1 MDIPIPVPKAF
12 VQKLENCCMLL
23 NELQMQGTVITGVA
37 ANQDNYDK
45 TCLILQDLEQ
55 IDEGLD
61 PVFQPNSLQVR
72 FSKNQ
77 QIFYDFERLLNVPDY
92 RRAFPCEYFYF
103 IKDKQAFYIDE
114 ENSYFNNYKKIIELY
129 VFFVSKAD
137 YVDGGDLIFLGNA
150 KIIINDNYN
159 EKDLIEL
166 PDFDNFKNKFI
177 SNVKDDSNVSLK
189 EKEKLLKKALVSFF
203 NNVEKIS
210 LSQLIQDFHK
220 FHVFVNDELDL
231 YMSKFSYEDV
241 KDQVERDKVD
251 FIVRLN
257 KVFSDIQT
265 QLIGVPVSVILAADK
280 LKIGDAA
287 NSDPNKLLGF
297 SMSNLLVIGAIGF
310 YAIVISML
318 IRNQNNSLQ
327 ALHEEIKFHKQRF
340 ETKHKGLA
348 QKFEKSFTQ
357 LESRYSHQKRM
368 LFWIDAL
375 VSLAF
380 GSIFLI
386 FIYASSTYYLY
397 IYYLV
402 AIILLLYGFLKL
414 LIFFKNKIYNWFL
427 EKFN

>member
-1 MDIPIPVPKAF
+1 MDKPIPVPKAF
-12 VQKLENCCMLL
+12 VQKLANCCMLL
-23 NELQMQGTVITGVA
+23 NELQTQGTAIIGVA
-37 ANQDNYDK
+37 ENQENYDK
-45 TCLILQDLEQ
+45 ACLILQDLEQ

-114 ENSYFNNYKKIIELY
+114 ENSYFNNYKKIIDLY
-129 VFFVSKAD
+129 GFFSSKAD
-137 YVDGGDLIFLGNA
+137 YVDSGDLIFLGNA
-150 KIIINDNYN
+150 KIIINDDYD
-159 EKDLIEL
+159 ESDLIEL

-177 SNVKDDSNVSLK
+177 GNVKDESNVSLK

-231 YMSKFSYEDV
+231 YMSKFSYEEV

-386 FIYASSTYYLY
+386 FIYASSIYYLY

-402 AIILLLYGFLKL
+402 ASILLLYGIFKL
-414 LIFFKNKIYNWFL
+414 LFFLKNKICNYFL
-427 EKFN
+427 EKSN